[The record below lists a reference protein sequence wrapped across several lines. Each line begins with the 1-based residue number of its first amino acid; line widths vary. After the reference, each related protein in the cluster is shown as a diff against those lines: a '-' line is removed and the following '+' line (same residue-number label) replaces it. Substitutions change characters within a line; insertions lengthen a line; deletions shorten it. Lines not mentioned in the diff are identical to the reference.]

1 MNDIMIL
8 LNMLERLVQYVSAEI
23 SNIKNDIE
31 RKKWNEDFVQHN
43 LETINNKIDKLLG
56 EIKNEHKSKPN
67 K

>member
-23 SNIKNDIE
+23 SNIKSDIE

-56 EIKNEHKSKPN
+56 EIKNEHKSKSN